1 MKLGINGWRM
11 VGTRTGVGRY
21 LFNIVRH
28 WTPDVVGNRFQ
39 AIRFY
44 THRPL
49 DNAQSPLPP
58 NIQQRV
64 MGPPWRMLLWENLRL
79 GPTATEDVFY
89 HPSFSIPLIRR
100 GKSVVVIHE
109 VVHEMHPQLFPPS
122 VRLFYR
128 HLYRWSAR
136 QATLVISGSEAS
148 KQDVARYMGI
158 PAGKIHVV
166 PMAPAEFFRQRPE
179 PAILDQVQRDYLDP
193 QTPYFLFVGKLS
205 GRRSIPLLL
214 GGFARFKQET
224 GLPHKLVVVGLN
236 TRKLD
241 VAQMLDNLGISGE
254 VIYPGFVSDEVLN
267 ALYHGAQALISP
279 AIYEPICL
287 PVMEAQAAGTP
298 VVCSDS
304 AGMREAT
311 GGHAM
316 LLPRPDVAEM
326 AAALTQLAGDAA
338 LRRHLAECGLAHS
351 QQFSW
356 QRTATLTLDVLAQA
370 VQQ

>member
-28 WTPDVVGNRFQ
+28 WTPDLVGKCFQ
-39 AIRFY
+39 AIHLY

-49 DNAQSPLPP
+49 DQAQNPLPA
-58 NIQQRV
+58 NIKQRV
-64 MGPPWRMLLWENLRL
+64 IGPPWRMLLWENLRL
-79 GPTATEDVFY
+79 GPTATEDVSY

-100 GKSVVVIHE
+100 GKSVVVTHE
-109 VVHEMHPQLFPPS
+109 VVHEMYPELFPRS

-136 QATLVISGSEAS
+136 HATLVISGSEAS
-148 KQDVARYMGI
+148 KQDVMRYVGI
-158 PAGKIHVV
+158 PAEKIHVV

-179 PAILDQVQRDYLDP
+179 AAVLDKVQRTYLDP

-214 GGFARFKQET
+214 GGFARFKQVT
-224 GLPHKLVVVGLN
+224 GLPHKLIVVGLN
-236 TRKLD
+236 IHNLD
-241 VAQMLDNLGISGE
+241 VAQMLDELGIRGE

-279 AIYEPICL
+279 AIYEPVCL
-287 PVMEAQAAGTP
+287 PVMEAQATGTP

-316 LLPRPDVAEM
+316 LLPRPEVAEM
-326 AAALTQLAGDAA
+326 AAALAQLARDEA
-338 LRRHLAECGLAHS
+338 LRRDIAARALAHS
-351 QQFSW
+351 QHFSW
-356 QRTATLTLDVLAQA
+356 RRTAEMTLDVLAKAAYQ
-370 VQQ
+370 